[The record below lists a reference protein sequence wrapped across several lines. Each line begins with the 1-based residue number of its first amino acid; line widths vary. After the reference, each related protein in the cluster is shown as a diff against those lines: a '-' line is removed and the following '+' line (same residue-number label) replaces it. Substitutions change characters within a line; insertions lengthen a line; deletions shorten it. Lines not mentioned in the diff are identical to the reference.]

1 MEATTQTVTISILDD
16 NLVEQSEVIQLVLT
30 TLTPGMISADP
41 NPAQVE
47 ITDDDGET

>member
-30 TLTPGMISADP
+30 TLTPGIILIDP
-41 NPAQVE
+41 VSSQIE